1 MRVERDE
8 HTNPDSCFHGI
19 SRRPDEAT
27 KIGQKGRLLTK
38 GSHWA
43 IWQIGTGEVE
53 GVYYYI
59 VVGAQSKSLSQ
70 LCSVSASSP
79 DCLFTSGSSTPTLTI
94 MDAKE
99 RVNVSLIGGNA
110 SIDLKRSFF
119 DIFYEQ
125 LASPKGA
132 KGFESEIA
140 SRIMWKEM
148 SLLEVAEEPEKLEGR
163 TVFEIT
169 VEDGVY
175 GSCLS
180 FACLSFGQAWSLTS
194 PCLSYPTDMVNPAGA
209 LHGGC
214 SALLINRHVL
224 PSQPWS
230 QLTGLPSCSTIPIA
244 LLSLATTG
252 RAEFGASQSLSIVYH
267 SPAML
272 YVRPHRLALIHH
284 LISRFQR

>member
-1 MRVERDE
+1 
-8 HTNPDSCFHGI
+8 
-19 SRRPDEAT
+19 
-27 KIGQKGRLLTK
+27 
-38 GSHWA
+38 
-43 IWQIGTGEVE
+43 
-53 GVYYYI
+53 
-59 VVGAQSKSLSQ
+59 
-70 LCSVSASSP
+70 
-79 DCLFTSGSSTPTLTI
+79 

-140 SRIMWKEM
+140 SRIIWKEM

-169 VEDGVY
+169 VED
-175 GSCLS
+175 
-180 FACLSFGQAWSLTS
+180 
-194 PCLSYPTDMVNPAGA
+194 DMVNPAGA

-214 SALLINRHVL
+214 SALLIN
-224 PSQPWS
+224 
-230 QLTGLPSCSTIPIA
+230 SCSTMPIA

-272 YVRPHRLALIHH
+272 GDRLRIVGATLSVGSRILSSRCEIWNAAKHRLVATGVHIKMPA
-284 LISRFQR
+284 SVSKPDFK